1 MKCKLSTL
9 MGERRLTIQ
18 DVHEQT
24 KLSRTTISNLYNEKA
39 TRIDYDTIEKLCKVF
54 ECRIDELLDLEI
66 NKERQQIVVLDT
78 SNTTC

>member
-9 MGERRLTIQ
+9 MGERRLSIQ

-39 TRIDYDTIEKLCKVF
+39 TRIDYDTIEKLCLLF
-54 ECRIDELLDLEI
+54 ECGVAELLCVENIMGDRK
-66 NKERQQIVVLDT
+66 ND
-78 SNTTC
+78 

>member
-9 MGERRLTIQ
+9 MGERRLSIQ

-39 TRIDYDTIEKLCKVF
+39 TRIDYDTIEKLCLLFDCTVNELLCVSDGLK
-54 ECRIDELLDLEI
+54 EKNIDE
-66 NKERQQIVVLDT
+66 
-78 SNTTC
+78 